1 VKPVFANLISEETP
15 PPVPVTAPGFWF
27 CLRTQPKHEHIAAA
41 HLRQRLELEVF
52 LPRIRYKRRTR
63 QGVAWVSEALFV
75 SYLFARFDLE
85 AFLRRVQHAR
95 GVRTV
100 IHFGDRWPTIPEG
113 TIEELRAFIGDEELR
128 VIPDALNPGDTV
140 EIAGGAFHGLEAVVS
155 RVMPGKERVAILL
168 DFLGRQTAMEL
179 SPDCLIRKS

>member
-1 VKPVFANLISEETP
+1 MTSPENP
-15 PPVPVTAPGFWF
+15 PAPAASPGFWF

-63 QGVAWVSEALFV
+63 QGVSWVTEALFV
-75 SYLFARFDLE
+75 SYLFARFDPGT
-85 AFLRRVQHAR
+85 FLRRVQHAR
-95 GVRTV
+95 GVRSV
-100 IHFGDRWPTIPEG
+100 IHFGNRWPTIPDL
-113 TIEELRAFIGDEELR
+113 TIQELRTFIGENELK
-128 VIPDALNPGDTV
+128 VIPDTLNAGDTV

-155 RVMPGKERVAILL
+155 RVMPGKQRVAILL